1 MVIIQLG
8 HLGCKLLGTLTDV
21 PQNLKDQWSE
31 EFGKDW
37 KNKKDSKLK
46 LSIAKILKE
55 EGYIRDFDV
64 PRGQTHPTL
73 RVHLIYRE
81 GRLPAITGLKRVSK
95 PGLRTYVG
103 KGEIPRV
110 FGGLGLAIISTSR
123 GLMAG
128 RQAWRQGIGG
138 ELLCYVW

>member
-1 MVIIQLG
+1 MPVTDPVADMLTRIRNAIQVR
-8 HLGCKLLGTLTDV
+8 HESV
-21 PQNLKDQWSE
+21 MIPH
-31 EFGKDW
+31 
-37 KNKKDSKLK
+37 SKLK

-64 PRGQTHPTL
+64 PRGQAHPTL

-81 GRLPAITGLKRVSK
+81 GRVPAITGLKRVSK

-110 FGGLGLAIISTSR
+110 FGGLGLAIISTSK

-128 RQAWRQGIGG
+128 RHAWRQGIGG